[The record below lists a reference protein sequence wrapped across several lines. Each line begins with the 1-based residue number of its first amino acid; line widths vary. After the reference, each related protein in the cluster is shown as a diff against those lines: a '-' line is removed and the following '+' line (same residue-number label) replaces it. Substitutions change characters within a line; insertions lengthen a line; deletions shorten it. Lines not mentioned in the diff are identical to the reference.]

1 MGMMGMKRR
10 HLLNCAVLICSL
22 LLPLTAMAG
31 TIMSQQSS
39 SHCGMVA
46 CKCDCCQP
54 NSTPK
59 CRMSHS
65 ACACP
70 GLMLLSATPSG
81 PEAKAATPYQP
92 LMTNPAARIF
102 IFAIFHPPKNS
113 LRFSL

>member
-1 MGMMGMKRR
+1 MMRMKGR
-10 HLLNCAVLICSL
+10 HLLNWAVVICSL

-31 TIMSQQSS
+31 TITSQQGS
-39 SHCGMVA
+39 SHCGMAA

-54 NSTPK
+54 NSAPK

-70 GLMLLSATPSG
+70 GLVFLSATPSS

-92 LMTNPAARIF
+92 VMTNPAAKIF
-102 IFAIFHPPKNS
+102 ISSIFHPPKNS
-113 LRFSL
+113 LLFSL